1 MTSLT
6 IVAPLFIC
14 RLCAPLSAIAFAVTV
29 AIAYAIAIAIA
40 NAIAIAIV
48 FAVLIFQCLC

>member
-14 RLCAPLSAIAFAVTV
+14 RLCAPLSAIACDVTV
-29 AIAYAIAIAIA
+29 AIA
-40 NAIAIAIV
+40 NAIAIAVV
-48 FAVLIFQCLC
+48 FAVLIFPCLC